1 MALQSTFTPR
11 ELVGELDRHIVGQND
26 AKRAVAIALRNRWR
40 RQQISEG
47 MREDISPKNI
57 ILIGPTG
64 VGKTEVARRLAK
76 LVKAPFLKVE
86 ASKFTEVGYVG
97 RDVESIVRDLTDI
110 GIRMVQ
116 EEEEEKAIP
125 RAEKVAE
132 DRLLDLLVPNPVRPA
147 YEESGS
153 GGPMEETR
161 EKFRKMLREGSLD
174 ERTVTVE
181 IEERS
186 GTAMFDIFASN
197 SGMEADGLKD
207 VLGSLVPGKSKKK
220 KMTVAE
226 ARTVL
231 TRREATRLVDSE
243 KVVESAI
250 KRIQDNGI
258 VFLDEIDKVAGNGNG
273 HSGPD
278 ISRQGV
284 QRDILPIVEGSL
296 VKTKHGFVRTNH
308 ILFIAA
314 GAFHVSSPSDL
325 IPELQGRF
333 PIRVELQS
341 LGVDDFV
348 RILTEPEHS
357 LTQQYSALLGT
368 EGVTLEWT
376 EEGIRACAEVAAEAN
391 RSMENIGARRLHT
404 VLEVLLEEISF
415 AAPETKGATIEV
427 SRNLVEERLSSV
439 VGDRDLSQYI
449 L

>member
-1 MALQSTFTPR
+1 
-11 ELVGELDRHIVGQND
+11 
-26 AKRAVAIALRNRWR
+26 
-40 RQQISEG
+40 
-47 MREDISPKNI
+47 
-57 ILIGPTG
+57 
-64 VGKTEVARRLAK
+64 
-76 LVKAPFLKVE
+76 
-86 ASKFTEVGYVG
+86 
-97 RDVESIVRDLTDI
+97 
-110 GIRMVQ
+110 
-116 EEEEEKAIP
+116 
-125 RAEKVAE
+125 
-132 DRLLDLLVPNPVRPA
+132 
-147 YEESGS
+147 
-153 GGPMEETR
+153 
-161 EKFRKMLREGSLD
+161 
-174 ERTVTVE
+174 
-181 IEERS
+181 
-186 GTAMFDIFASN
+186 
-197 SGMEADGLKD
+197 
-207 VLGSLVPGKSKKK
+207 LVPGKPKKK

-250 KRIQDNGI
+250 KRIQENGI
-258 VFLDEIDKVAGNGNG
+258 VFLDEIDKVAGNGSG

-427 SRNLVEERLSSV
+427 SRNMVEERLSTV